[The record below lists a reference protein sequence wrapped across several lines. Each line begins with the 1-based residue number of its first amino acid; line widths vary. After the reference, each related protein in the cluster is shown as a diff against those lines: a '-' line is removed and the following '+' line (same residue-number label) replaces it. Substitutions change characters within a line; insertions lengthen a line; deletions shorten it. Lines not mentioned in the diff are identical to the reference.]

1 MPWVAR
7 LASRAHAVDRI
18 DSHVPSTRRFGVPML
33 FPARALVAIFVAA
46 SMAGC
51 SDTTSTAPTREPGL
65 EPLLSANSQSGLQL
79 RIGAF
84 GDGTKAAWKSGEGLI
99 DAKGSRFQAL
109 LLQKATLTSTFSA
122 AYAQVKGLEG
132 LAPAALVR
140 LRWEHRND
148 THCGAGAPR
157 WNVNITGAT
166 GSSYTVFLGCS
177 GSAQSAGS
185 APSWTRDSWEG
196 PAIAAE
202 VLSQAGTDAANG
214 TITSIF
220 ILFDEGNDIGSGFV
234 FLDNITV
241 NSKVFTSSSD

>member
-1 MPWVAR
+1 MP
-7 LASRAHAVDRI
+7 LSSRALRV
-18 DSHVPSTRRFGVPML
+18 G
-33 FPARALVAIFVAA
+33 LVATSI
-46 SMAGC
+46 AGC
-51 SDTTSTAPTREPGL
+51 SDVVSTAPTRGPGL

-79 RIGAF
+79 RIGSF

-122 AYAQVKGLEG
+122 AYAQLKGLEG

-157 WNVNITGAT
+157 WNINITGAT
-166 GSSYTVFLGCS
+166 GNSYTVFLGCS

-185 APSWTRDSWEG
+185 APNWTRDNWE
-196 PAIAAE
+196 AADIAAQI
-202 VLSQAGTDAANG
+202 LSQAGSDAANG
-214 TITSIF
+214 TIASIF
-220 ILFDEGNDIGSGFV
+220 ILFDEGNDAGSGFV